1 MNIEEALEFTDQ
13 GRVQTAVDDVR
24 PDALFQM
31 MEDLGEEIPDIRY
44 QGPLCDLK
52 VGSGDRGDD
61 WIVEHYSDEQACA
74 CVFGLFTLTFGEW
87 LGIEGK
93 APDQRHLH
101 RRLHRVNDFDLAVL
115 AHRINEVFDV
125 LPSVDQL
132 ARLITINEGEQQNEP
147 GKTGRAAAMSEFGDL
162 VTGKLKGGA

>member
-31 MEDLGEEIPDIRY
+31 MKDLGEEIPDIRY
-44 QGPLCDLK
+44 LIG
-52 VGSGDRGDD
+52 
-61 WIVEHYSDEQACA
+61 
-74 CVFGLFTLTFGEW
+74 
-87 LGIEGK
+87 
-93 APDQRHLH
+93 
-101 RRLHRVNDFDLAVL
+101 LHRVNDFDLRVL

-125 LPSVDQL
+125 HPSVDQL
-132 ARLITINEGEQQNEP
+132 ARLIAINEGEQQNEP
-147 GKTGRAAAMSEFGDL
+147 GKTGRAAAMSEFRDL